1 MWVDNLIACEVLLTM
16 MLNHAWLTPQELEEL
31 ENVNHKVIHIKIGLK
46 LTNLFNLQ
54 DVTHKLNTHPK
65 ESTETYLLE
74 LTPYKGLCVVI
85 CLLNGH

>member
-54 DVTHKLNTHPK
+54 DVTPNLNTHPVIVIVIDIV
-65 ESTETYLLE
+65 LLQ
-74 LTPYKGLCVVI
+74 
-85 CLLNGH
+85 CLSCSFGKN